1 MKFTPSILLPVS
13 IILTQLS
20 AWSTADA
27 AQAGSAPPFLVQLQQ
42 KYAHQETFL
51 QAVQEM
57 YLSLEP
63 LFNHPDEELR
73 DKYIK
78 AFQMLTEPERTISFR
93 VPWEDDNGVLHI
105 NR

>member
-1 MKFTPSILLPVS
+1 MKITHSILLPVS
-13 IILTQLS
+13 IILAQLS
-20 AWSTADA
+20 ARSTADA
-27 AQAGSAPPFLVQLQQ
+27 AQAPSAPFLAQLQQ

-63 LFNHPDEELR
+63 LFNHSDEGLR
-73 DKYIK
+73 DKYIN
-78 AFQMLTEPERTISFR
+78 AFQMLTEPERIISFR